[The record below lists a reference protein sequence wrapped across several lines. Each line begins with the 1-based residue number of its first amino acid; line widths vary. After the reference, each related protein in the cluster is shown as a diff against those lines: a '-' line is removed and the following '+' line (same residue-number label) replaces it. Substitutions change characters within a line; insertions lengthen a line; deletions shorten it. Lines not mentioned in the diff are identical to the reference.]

1 VHIFN
6 VRKEP
11 KVRFL
16 ADPWDLFEDGQLIL
30 ENSRKYKAKLNLRL
44 RRPTKGNSADT
55 GFDFVQIREHEE
67 DEMDKDEGP
76 KEEQEKGKAVERK
89 MRKVEFGEAQ
99 PGDNAGRT
107 DSARSA
113 GI

>member
-1 VHIFN
+1 MHIFN

-44 RRPTKGNSADT
+44 RQPTKGADGNGADT

-67 DEMDKDEGP
+67 DEMDEDEGP
-76 KEEQEKGKAVERK
+76 KEEKENGKGKAVERK
-89 MRKVEFGEAQ
+89 LRKVEFGEAQ
-99 PGDNAGRT
+99 PLGDNAVPH
-107 DSARSA
+107 A
-113 GI
+113 